1 MQAICE
7 KLLHKCSLIPFGITC
22 NASYNMQVN
31 VLGISS
37 TISVKNGSLLISK
50 VQLFLNIEPPP
61 LHTNTCITNAF
72 VILQSVT
79 CRVVNVFPVRH
90 APVLFR
96 TSQSNPWQM
105 YQLWCFD
112 LKLVYFI
119 FLHKL
124 WYDSMKN
131 IPWYT
136 HFGMHLFINMRT
148 I

>member
-1 MQAICE
+1 MYYKCIRNFAISHLSGGQCISGE
-7 KLLHKCSLIPFGITC
+7 ACTC
-22 NASYNMQVN
+22 
-31 VLGISS
+31 
-37 TISVKNGSLLISK
+37 
-50 VQLFLNIEPPP
+50 
-61 LHTNTCITNAF
+61 
-72 VILQSVT
+72 
-79 CRVVNVFPVRH
+79 PV
-90 APVLFR
+90 R

-124 WYDSMKN
+124 WSDSMKN

-148 I
+148 IQYRRQIVYQIKQSFKVCLPRWLLPTNFWIEKLKVLHFFLQNSVNSVNTKVW